1 MADPQTIFNILVALL
16 SFLGGWVLNNL
27 RDSIKSLHDS
37 DMQLAAKVQTIEV
50 LVAGSYVKRDD
61 LDKLTHA
68 IFVKL
73 DKIEDKIDSKVD
85 KS

>member
-1 MADPQTIFNILVALL
+1 
-16 SFLGGWVLNNL
+16 
-27 RDSIKSLHDS
+27 
-37 DMQLAAKVQTIEV
+37 MQLAAKVQTIEV

>member
-1 MADPQTIFNILVALL
+1 MTDPQTIFNILVALL

>member
-1 MADPQTIFNILVALL
+1 M
-16 SFLGGWVLNNL
+16 LNNF
-27 RDSIKSLHDS
+27 RDSIKTLHDS
-37 DMQLAAKVQTIEV
+37 DMQLSTKVQTIEV

-73 DKIEDKIDSKVD
+73 DKIEDKIDSKAD

>member
-1 MADPQTIFNILVALL
+1 MNDPQTIFNILVALL

-27 RDSIKSLHDS
+27 RESIKSLHDS

-73 DKIEDKIDSKVD
+73 DKIEDKIDSKAD

>member
-27 RDSIKSLHDS
+27 RESIKSLHDS

-73 DKIEDKIDSKVD
+73 DKIEDKIDSKAD